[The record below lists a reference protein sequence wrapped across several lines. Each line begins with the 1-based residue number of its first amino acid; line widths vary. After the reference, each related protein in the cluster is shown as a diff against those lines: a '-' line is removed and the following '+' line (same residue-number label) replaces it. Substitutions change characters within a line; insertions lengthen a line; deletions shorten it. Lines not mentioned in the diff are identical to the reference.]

1 MSSRNDHDP
10 SSLSLSLALTL
21 CLSASFLLY
30 RLLLQSPAHSV
41 KVHAHFVSL
50 PSTCGIISACVCPF
64 GGQSIWYFFFYKIA
78 IRDNGFETADDGD
91 FGKNS
96 NCIFFCL
103 FFLRRNQPII
113 PCAPRSTAIDVQIL
127 ALCYSLLSLSL
138 LLDASPW
145 QQWGWSRPELVSIVE
160 ISSGKWIPRK
170 WPFVCEER
178 GGKKRK
184 SRENICPTLT
194 ILFLNW

>member
-1 MSSRNDHDP
+1 MTMILP
-10 SSLSLSLALTL
+10 LSLSLALTL

-41 KVHAHFVSL
+41 KVHAHFVSF
-50 PSTCGIISACVCPF
+50 PSSCGIISACVCPF
-64 GGQSIWYFFFYKIA
+64 GGQSIWYFFFFIKSQS
-78 IRDNGFETADDGD
+78 ETMDLKQQMTGTLGRNQIV
-91 FGKNS
+91 FS
-96 NCIFFCL
+96 SVSL
-103 FFLRRNQPII
+103 FLRWNQPII